1 MSLPDK
7 VAVLSDVHGNIPALE
22 AVLTDIRA
30 RGIDSI
36 CNLGDIVGKGGNSD
50 RAIDICR
57 EYCTVNLRGNWD
69 DFVTRPEDEGLW
81 TQFVRRQVGEE
92 RLRWLQTLPGTYDFW
107 LSGLPVRLYHASQ
120 IGIYHRIYSHASR
133 ADHLAMFENT
143 PFTGFDNDAPRIVG
157 YGDIHDAYMLML
169 EPGHKTLF
177 NAGSV
182 GNPLDMPLATYVV
195 LSGALESRQRAGWSL
210 EFVRLEYDVER
221 AIQDARD
228 AGAPEVEE
236 LAVEL
241 RSSTYRARWRAEQA
255 LLSAQ
260 EEAGK

>member
-1 MSLPDK
+1 MSVLDK
-7 VAVLSDVHGNIPALE
+7 IAVISDVHGNIPALE
-22 AVLTDIRA
+22 AVFTDIRA
-30 RGIDSI
+30 RGIDVI
-36 CNLGDIVGKGGNSD
+36 VNLGDMVGKGGNSD
-50 RAIDICR
+50 VAIDLCR
-57 EYCTVNLRGNWD
+57 EQCVVNVRGNWD
-69 DFVTRPEDEGLW
+69 DFVLRPEDEGLW

-92 RLRWLQTLPGTYDFW
+92 RLQWLQALPDVYNFW
-107 LSGLPVRLYHASQ
+107 LSGLPVRLFHASQ
-120 IGIYHRIYSHASR
+120 IGIYHRIYAGASR
-133 ADHLAMFENT
+133 VDHLAMFENT
-143 PFTGFDNDAPRIVG
+143 PFTGFDQPEPRVVG

-195 LSGALESRQRAGWSL
+195 LSGRLDSRVRGSVSL

-241 RSSTYRARWRAEQA
+241 RSSTYRMRWRAQQA
-255 LLSAQ
+255 QLLSQ
-260 EEAGK
+260 EGEA